1 MRKDTST
8 HADKQRINYFYPV
21 RRTIIIYGLILAVLT
36 GLLRLLDY
44 QYMVNDLPTE
54 IYLGIIALFFTILG
68 IWAGTKIIARKTVI
82 KEVEVIVTPPSTFT
96 LNENTMQK
104 LGISQREYDVLELM
118 SQGLSNQ
125 EIADKLFISLSTVKT
140 HTANLYMKMDV
151 KRRTQAVQRAK
162 ELQLIP

>member
-8 HADKQRINYFYPV
+8 RADKQRINYFYPV

-68 IWAGTKIIARKTVI
+68 IWAGTKNHCKKDSDKRSRSDGYPSLDIHVERKHHAEARHQ
-82 KEVEVIVTPPSTFT
+82 PA
-96 LNENTMQK
+96 
-104 LGISQREYDVLELM
+104 GI
-118 SQGLSNQ
+118 
-125 EIADKLFISLSTVKT
+125 
-140 HTANLYMKMDV
+140 
-151 KRRTQAVQRAK
+151 
-162 ELQLIP
+162 